1 MLIARRLASS
11 LDVQVEVVIMQWSKL
26 KSDIKGFICP
36 ELKDVIDF
44 HVTQYRKAHGWIS
57 ESWITVNGEKIFN
70 CGSRTYA
77 RESAYELFRHQESS
91 ADVED
96 GEAVWDL
103 KEVLKRRG
111 IHEPQDMGEAMRA
124 YLDMPVAE
132 ALKSDNPFIKAL
144 ALVDRRVGKRTI
156 EEIEIEDSEHSLV
169 KAFYE
174 LRRAWAHI

>member
-1 MLIARRLASS
+1 
-11 LDVQVEVVIMQWSKL
+11 MQWSKL

-96 GEAVWDL
+96 GEATLPDIRAVGPWNPELQTYVCAKELIRAVLAHTAETEHLVEQQVGRNDQAVTQRRDL
-103 KEVLKRRG
+103 
-111 IHEPQDMGEAMRA
+111 
-124 YLDMPVAE
+124 
-132 ALKSDNPFIKAL
+132 S
-144 ALVDRRVGKRTI
+144 
-156 EEIEIEDSEHSLV
+156 
-169 KAFYE
+169 
-174 LRRAWAHI
+174 